1 MLSNY
6 LKFTIINHIVSFVP
20 VYRLVSL
27 VIVIKLNILYF

>member
-6 LKFTIINHIVSFVP
+6 LKFTINHIVSFVP